1 MALPCG
7 TAAPDFALSGTSG
20 KQFILSDV
28 LTRGPAVL
36 FFFKISCPVCQ
47 FAFPYFERLW
57 QIHKTEPCTFLGVS
71 QDSKADTEKFI
82 KQFGITFPVA
92 LDDPQR
98 YIASNNYKLT
108 NVPTIYLVNRSAEI
122 ELSSVGWSR
131 ADAEEINLKLSMTN
145 PAQQQFPL
153 FKPGEEIAEFKAG

>member
-1 MALPCG
+1 MALSCG
-7 TAAPDFALSGTSG
+7 QTAPDFALTSTNG
-20 KQFILSDV
+20 KQFILSEV

-47 FAFPYFERLW
+47 FTAPYFERLW
-57 QIHKTEPCTFLGVS
+57 QIHKTEPCTVLGIS

-82 KQFGITFPVA
+82 KQFGLTFPVA

-108 NVPTIYLVNRSAEI
+108 NVPTVYLVNRSAEI
-122 ELSSVGWSR
+122 EVSSVGWLR
-131 ADAEEINLKLSMTN
+131 AEVEEINLKLSMTN
-145 PAQQQFPL
+145 PAQQQFSF
-153 FKPGEEIAEFKAG
+153 FKPGEEVAEFKAG

>member
-1 MALPCG
+1 MAIPCG
-7 TAAPDFALSGTSG
+7 KTAPDFALTGTDG
-20 KQFILSDV
+20 KSFILSDL

-36 FFFKISCPVCQ
+36 FFFKVSCPVCQ

-57 QIHKTEPCTFLGVS
+57 QLHKTEPCTFLGIS
-71 QDSKADTEKFI
+71 QDNKADTEKFI

-108 NVPTIYLVNRSAEI
+108 NVPTTYFVNRSCEI
-122 ELSSVGWSR
+122 EVSSVGWMR
-131 ADAEEINLKLSMTN
+131 DDLEQINLKLSMTN
-145 PAQQQFPL
+145 PAQQQFAL
-153 FKPGEEIAEFKAG
+153 FKPGEQIDSFKAG